1 MQDFKERLCWY
12 GICILAIVPL
22 LTLGVEWL
30 AVYVLWRLFKG
41 GQIMLRKWEFWIGIL
56 IIACLAIYVWPR
68 CCAEDSSV
76 IEEPV
81 AIGTWKNC
89 KKGSPFPDNGY
100 VFEEMRCEIEEEII
114 TVLFVEDKAV
124 RLLII
129 NKPFWAK
136 YHKRPQEQKRRE
148 RVMNVLCTVPIFS
161 KHVCRNCREFFPHH
175 KGEKSVWCPWCRD
188 YCSRDC
194 AEQYT
199 GKFVRGLV

>member
-136 YHKRPQEQKRRE
+136 YHKRPQEQKKE
-148 RVMNVLCTVPIFS
+148 RTSNERAMYRTDF
-161 KHVCRNCREFFPHH
+161 
-175 KGEKSVWCPWCRD
+175 
-188 YCSRDC
+188 
-194 AEQYT
+194 
-199 GKFVRGLV
+199 